1 MLSSLFN
8 EKRFFYFLTVTSEK
22 RNKINFVFLN
32 HYFRY
37 LINIFH
43 IIMAPLILIIKAA
56 VFLMLTTFAYLST
69 DYDPTTAD
77 KRQ

>member
-1 MLSSLFN
+1 MRKDFFTFSQSHLKKEIKLILFFKN
-8 EKRFFYFLTVTSEK
+8 
-22 RNKINFVFLN
+22 
-32 HYFRY
+32 YFRY

-43 IIMAPLILIIKAA
+43 IIMALLILIIKAA